1 MHRHRYK
8 ITGIQDKN
16 EELRNLI
23 ESLRTDKIKKVQ
35 SKDAKDIIIDVQKK
49 RIKELEKNLKL
60 LDEYYKL
67 EEKLNQVI
75 AKNEELKRQLK
86 SAYKY

>member
-1 MHRHRYK
+1 LFRTH
-8 ITGIQDKN
+8 TGIQDKN